1 MSAALTERL
10 VIIGQQYRALPR
22 GEKTPFLQR
31 CAEEIGISLATL
43 HRKLDGVIV
52 REQRKQ
58 RVDAGTTSLSLA
70 DAKLISGVLM
80 ESTRRNGK
88 RLMSVEQAISIL
100 EANEKIDTRVINME
114 TGEVT
119 RLSPSAVSRALRVY
133 KLHPDQLMAPA
144 PVTEMQSLHPNHVWQ
159 IDASLCVLYYLR
171 READAN
177 HGLQV
182 MDQKEFYKNKPR
194 NLAKV
199 EMDRVWRYVVTDHY
213 SDTYYIEYVLG
224 AESGE
229 NLANIFIHAIQK
241 RHEHDPFHGVPF
253 MAMLDPGSANTG
265 AVFKNLCR
273 SLQVHVQINKP
284 GNPRAKGQ
292 VEKGNDN
299 VERKFESGLKFRNVD
314 SLAELNEQAWRWM
327 RVFNATAIHSRH
339 KRTRYGVWLG
349 INQEQLRIGPD
360 AAICRELA
368 HTAPLSRVVS
378 SKMTIS
384 FRGQEFDVSPLIDTA
399 GLIVGA
405 TVMVVRNPW
414 RPEAAQLVMT
424 DADGHE
430 VFHVVEPVVRNE
442 VGFREGAVVIGER
455 YARHADTQAQRNAK
469 DIEMLVTGAG
479 SLEDAATA
487 RKGKTLAFNGEID
500 PYLPVTN
507 TVLPAY
513 LPKRGTPLEA
523 GQNLRVELKPLDRVE
538 MAQRVKAIA
547 AVRGHDWSRDHYA
560 RLVALY
566 PEGCQESDLETVA
579 DALLGSVEE
588 SLSRPKLALVS

>member
-10 VIIGQQYRALPR
+10 VTIGQQYRALPR
-22 GEKTPFLQR
+22 GQKTEYLRQ
-31 CAEEIGISLATL
+31 CAGEIGISPATL
-43 HRKLDGVIV
+43 HRKLNGVIV

-58 RVDAGTTSLSLA
+58 RCDAGTTALSRK
-70 DAKLISGVLM
+70 DATMISAVLM
-80 ESTRRNGK
+80 ESMRRNGK
-88 RLMSVEQAISIL
+88 RLMCVEQAITTL
-100 EANEKIDTRVINME
+100 EANGKINTRVIDME

-119 RLSPSAVSRALRVY
+119 RLSPTTISRALRLY

-182 MDQKEFYKNKPR
+182 MDAKEFYKNKPR

-229 NLANIFIHAIQK
+229 NLANIFIHATQK

-273 SLQVHVQINKP
+273 SLQVHVQINRP

-299 VERKFESGLKFRNVD
+299 VERKFESGLKFRSVD
-314 SLAELNEQAWRWM
+314 SLAELNAEAWRWM
-327 RVFNATAIHSRH
+327 RVFNATATHTRH
-339 KRTRYGVWLG
+339 KRTRYGVWLS
-349 INQEQLRIGPD
+349 INQDQLRIGPD
-360 AAICRELA
+360 EAICRELA
-368 HTAPLSRVVS
+368 HTAPESRVVTP
-378 SKMTIS
+378 KMTVS
-384 FRGQEFDVSPLIDTA
+384 FRGKEFDVSPLIESA
-399 GLIVGA
+399 GLIVGDK
-405 TVMVVRNPW
+405 VMMVRNPW
-414 RPEAAQLVMT
+414 RAEAAQVVMT
-424 DADGHE
+424 DAEGHE
-430 VFHVVEPVVRNE
+430 VFHVVEPVLRNE
-442 VGFREGAVVIGER
+442 VGFREGSVVIGER

-469 DIEMLVTGAG
+469 DIEMLATGTT
-479 SLEDAATA
+479 SLEDAAAA
-487 RKGKTLAFNGEID
+487 RKGKALAFNGEID
-500 PYLPVTN
+500 PFLPVTN

-513 LPKRGTPLEA
+513 LPKRGSEI
-523 GQNLRVELKPLDRVE
+523 NLPGRVHVELKPLSH
-538 MAQRVKAIA
+538 AQ
-547 AVRGHDWSRDHYA
+547 
-560 RLVALY
+560 
-566 PEGCQESDLETVA
+566 
-579 DALLGSVEE
+579 LLIQLRQR
-588 SLSRPKLALVS
+588 LSRAATPEEVARIKVWHPAGVMEEDMEAVVTRLENQNQAPKLAVVR